1 MCNGYMR
8 PICGMMDGIGC
19 GKGMVIKMKRRI
31 ACFALAGLV
40 AWGSAV
46 PAHAE
51 DYKGG
56 EGWKVEFTGDGMES
70 NFQSSALSDAV
81 YALQPG
87 DSVMLSLALVN
98 GDSQGTD
105 WYMTNEV
112 LSSLEDS
119 QSMANGGAY
128 AYRLAYTNSLGEEA
142 VLYSS
147 ENVGGE
153 KDTGAGEGLREA
165 TDSLDEF
172 FYLDRLEAGGSG
184 TVTLEVVLDGE
195 TQGNTYQNTLASLQ
209 MNFAVEKA
217 GTVPGPDGGNGPG
230 DNGGGTPGSQ
240 GGGGSPD
247 PARTSGPGA
256 YTLHSVKT
264 GDSLNM
270 LLWSA
275 LALGSGAA
283 LFSLAA
289 LYIKKE
295 KGGEERGQMQ

>member
-1 MCNGYMR
+1 
-8 PICGMMDGIGC
+8 MDTYVIYAACVRNDIGC
-19 GKGMVIKMKRRI
+19 GKGMVIMIKKRI
-31 ACFALAGLV
+31 ACYVLAGLV
-40 AWGSAV
+40 LWGNV
-46 PAHAE
+46 MPAHAE

-56 EGWKVEFTGDGMES
+56 EGWKVEFTGNSMES

-87 DSVMLSLALVN
+87 DSVMLTLALVN
-98 GDSQGTD
+98 RDSQETD

-119 QSMANGGAY
+119 QSAANGGAY
-128 AYRLAYTNSLGEEA
+128 AYRLAYTNSQGEET

-153 KDTGAGEGLREA
+153 KEGNAGEGLHEV
-165 TDSLDEF
+165 TDNLDEF
-172 FYLDRLEAGGSG
+172 FYLDRLEAGSSG
-184 TVTLEVVLDGE
+184 MVTPKVVLDGE

-217 GTVPGPDGGNGPG
+217 GIPDNPGGSGKPDTPDSPGGSGGGNP
-230 DNGGGTPGSQ
+230 P
-240 GGGGSPD
+240 
-247 PARTSGPGA
+247 RTSGAGA

-264 GDSLNM
+264 GDPSNM

-275 LALGSGAA
+275 IALGSGAA
-283 LFSLAA
+283 LFALAA
-289 LYIKKE
+289 WYMKKE
-295 KGGEERGQMQ
+295 KGGKERGQME